1 MASLTGVYFQRSDYA
16 GFWRRLLIDSVDLI
30 VIGFVCLT
38 SIAVV
43 WMLFPSPGLILA
55 SWGAAFFSYFVLL
68 KRSSFGTVGYRVVG
82 VRIVGQ
88 DGGKP
93 GISSLTLRMLFG
105 VLGPLNWLDLVWL
118 SGDTHRQALRDK
130 LAGTY
135 VVRKDAR
142 PAGTGKIVYRHYEI
156 LFYNFLF
163 REVEVETTMTALKTG
178 IPKVR
183 YAIRV
188 WAACFR
194 YRHRSSQC

>member
-1 MASLTGVYFQRSDYA
+1 MES
-16 GFWRRLLIDSVDLI
+16 
-30 VIGFVCLT
+30 
-38 SIAVV
+38 
-43 WMLFPSPGLILA
+43 
-55 SWGAAFFSYFVLL
+55 
-68 KRSSFGTVGYRVVG
+68 

-93 GISSLTLRMLFG
+93 GISSLTLRLLFG

>member
-16 GFWRRLLIDSVDLI
+16 GFWRRLMIDSVDLI
-30 VIGFVCLT
+30 VIGVVCLT
-38 SIAVV
+38 SFAVV
-43 WMLFPSPGLILA
+43 WMLSPSPGLILA

-68 KRSSFGTVGYRVVG
+68 KRSSLGTVGYRVVG

-163 REVEVETTMTALKTG
+163 REVEVETTLTAG
-178 IPKVR
+178 
-183 YAIRV
+183 
-188 WAACFR
+188 
-194 YRHRSSQC
+194 